1 MKEAMPGRRPWRA
14 AADSIVAI
22 SAIRLL
28 EAFMNADKS
37 TDHELAWLVP
47 SVVDTAAD
55 L

>member
-28 EAFMNADKS
+28 EAFMNADTMS
-37 TDHELAWLVP
+37 LHG
-47 SVVDTAAD
+47 
-55 L
+55 